1 MSIEFAIRIVGGVV
15 AAMVGY
21 QFGLILTNSGGSSEA
36 SQNLPFVFAI
46 ALGTFGIGLLI
57 TPYVTVRPFNWAR
70 GRVTNMPA
78 ADVVAG
84 AIGLVVGLLT
94 AALLAMPLSFLPS
107 YLGRFLPVVASV
119 VLGYFGAT
127 IMVTHRRE
135 VFQLLGLPRDGGRG
149 KGMSDLKVVVDT
161 SAIIDGRVADVSHTG
176 FIAGTMVIPRFV
188 LGELQQ
194 IADSPDAVRRNRGR
208 RGLEMLNKLQKE
220 SVVPIEISDVEIDSV
235 PDVDGKLIRLAKN
248 LRCSIITND
257 YNLNRVAELQGVKV
271 LNINE
276 LANAVKSVVFPG
288 EEMVVRI
295 IQEGKEFV
303 QGVAYLDD
311 GTMVLVENGRRH
323 INADL
328 DIVVTRVL
336 QTVAGRMIFAHPKL
350 PHSN

>member
-1 MSIEFAIRIVGGVV
+1 MSIEFAIRLVGGVV

-21 QFGLILTNSGGSSEA
+21 QFGIILTSASSDKPE
-36 SQNLPFVFAI
+36 SMPFVFAI
-46 ALGTFGIGLLI
+46 ALGTFGLGLLV
-57 TPYVTVRPFNWAR
+57 TPYLTIRPFNWAR
-70 GRVTNMPA
+70 ARVTNTPA

-107 YLGRFLPVVASV
+107 YLGRFLPVIASC
-119 VLGYFGAT
+119 VLGYFGVT
-127 IMVTHRRE
+127 IMVAHRKE
-135 VFQLLGLPRDGGRG
+135 VFSLLGLPRDGGRG
-149 KGMSDLKVVVDT
+149 KGQGDQKVVIDT
-161 SAIIDGRVADVSHTG
+161 SAIIDGRIADISHTG
-176 FIAGTMVIPRFV
+176 FIAGAMVIPRFV

-220 SVVPIEISDVEIDSV
+220 SVVPIEISDVEVDGV

-248 LRCSIITND
+248 MRCSIITND
-257 YNLNRVAELQGVKV
+257 YNLNRVAELQGIKV

-295 IQEGKEFV
+295 IQEGKEFG

-311 GTMVLVENGRRH
+311 GTMVVVENGRRY
-323 INADL
+323 INAEL